1 LLADIRFQN
10 HVIDLSFLPIKFIEI
25 VFFISAIRPAREYFQ
40 PILKIVKYGIMNRA
54 AAFSARRILSI
65 FPEKR
70 ILVQGI
76 FKAV

>member
-1 LLADIRFQN
+1 
-10 HVIDLSFLPIKFIEI
+10 
-25 VFFISAIRPAREYFQ
+25 
-40 PILKIVKYGIMNRA
+40 VKYGIMNSA
-54 AAFSARRILSI
+54 AAFSAGRILSI